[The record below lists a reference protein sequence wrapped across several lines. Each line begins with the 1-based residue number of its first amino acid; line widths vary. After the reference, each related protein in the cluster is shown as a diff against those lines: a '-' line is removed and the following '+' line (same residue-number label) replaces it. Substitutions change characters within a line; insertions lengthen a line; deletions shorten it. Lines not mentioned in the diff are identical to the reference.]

1 MILNV
6 KRKGEEK
13 HLLSMDKISLA
24 VTEEYEVLLC
34 DSGDQGFLG
43 NGRPPK
49 PHVSATAGV
58 VMSEV
63 LQRSVLIATPR

>member
-24 VTEEYEVLLC
+24 ATEECEVLLC

-49 PHVSATAGV
+49 PRTSAAAGA
-58 VMSEV
+58 VMSEA
-63 LQRSVLIATPR
+63 LQRSLLIPTPG